1 MVTPP
6 IERALSVKAAMIVL
20 LLILILRGG
29 WLSDNVYRQRRPTT
43 GDADSDGPHGSVG
56 LSRALILGQ
65 VVMFYVLAIQLTLAV
80 SVGLFKRRSP
90 ALILVRSACIL

>member
-1 MVTPP
+1 MTPP
-6 IERALSVKAAMIVL
+6 IERALSVKTAVMVL
-20 LLILILRGG
+20 LLILIPRGG
-29 WLSDNVYRQRRPTT
+29 QLSDNVDRQRRPTT
-43 GDADSDGPHGSVG
+43 GDADSNGFHGPVG

-90 ALILVRSACIL
+90 AFILVRSACIL

>member
-1 MVTPP
+1 
-6 IERALSVKAAMIVL
+6 MIVL

-43 GDADSDGPHGSVG
+43 GDADSDGSHGPVG
-56 LSRALILGQ
+56 LSRALFLGQ

-80 SVGLFKRRSP
+80 SVGLF
-90 ALILVRSACIL
+90 